1 MDSPTTV
8 DEEPFKNDKELC
20 MKINKLKVFKIV
32 ALVISLLFKDYQPQI
47 EMLFNPK
54 ERSLA
59 VAQIRDHGLIDVVLP
74 ILSYIR

>member
-1 MDSPTTV
+1 
-8 DEEPFKNDKELC
+8 

-54 ERSLA
+54 KRSLA
-59 VAQIRDHGLIDVVLP
+59 VAQIRDHGLIDVILP

>member
-1 MDSPTTV
+1 M
-8 DEEPFKNDKELC
+8 
-20 MKINKLKVFKIV
+20 I
-32 ALVISLLFKDYQPQI
+32 FKDYQPQI

>member
-1 MDSPTTV
+1 
-8 DEEPFKNDKELC
+8 

-32 ALVISLLFKDYQPQI
+32 ALVISLLFLYLLFKDYQPQI

-59 VAQIRDHGLIDVVLP
+59 VAQIRGHGLIDVILP

>member
-1 MDSPTTV
+1 
-8 DEEPFKNDKELC
+8 

-32 ALVISLLFKDYQPQI
+32 ALVISLLFLYLLFKDYQPQI
-47 EMLFNPK
+47 EMLFNNPK